1 VEGET
6 RWSVRRR
13 RYWFLDI
20 NEGVA
25 EAVRAERHEP
35 GSDISLFPT
44 KEFLR
49 EILASTGTTEW
60 LVSEGSDLPVWLIAP
75 D

>member
-1 VEGET
+1 MM
-6 RWSVRRR
+6 WLSHA
-13 RYWFLDI
+13 YF
-20 NEGVA
+20 VA
-25 EAVRAERHEP
+25 SRGP